1 MKKEKAETPA
11 EETPAET
18 EPVALRSL
26 PGREEPPEETQTS
39 EETFE
44 LSSLA
49 CQMLDDLSLHFGGI
63 DRCSAV
69 SVAIALAYNDMV
81 GGED

>member
-1 MKKEKAETPA
+1 MKKDQSETPVEA
-11 EETPAET
+11 TPTEK

-26 PGREEPPEETQTS
+26 PGREEIDTVQ
-39 EETFE
+39 ETFE

-49 CQMLDDLSLHFGGI
+49 CQMLDDLALHFGGI

-69 SVAIALAYNDMV
+69 SVAIALAYNDIV
-81 GGED
+81 GGDE